1 MNKEIFVQNVKMLCL
16 KRGEK
21 PTNACK
27 ESGVGGSF
35 ISDINRGQTPSV
47 TKVQLLAQYLGVTT
61 SELLGEPPPEEWAR
75 SDLTEHLAPEVRERL
90 EPENLA
96 GDERQLLEDYRS
108 LNPQG
113 QEYIRQ
119 TMHMAVQT
127 YKKSSDLSKLEGQ
140 G

>member
-61 SELLGEPPPEEWAR
+61 SELLGEPPPEERAR
-75 SDLTEHLAPEVRERL
+75 SALTEHLAREVRERL

-127 YKKSSDLSKLEGQ
+127 YKKSSDLSKLEGH